1 MSAAG
6 SAPSADDTDLGPVVE
21 VATRLFAELGYD
33 STSAQTLADATGMD
47 TQTLVRRTGGRRELY
62 RMVMQRAHQTEQAMM
77 AQVVA
82 SAGEHGLDPH
92 AAADAYLDFYAD
104 HPLIL
109 SLWMHRWMG
118 DAADVDELEAEYV
131 EPQVAVIA
139 GLSAGIVPPDVNVEY
154 LVRTVV
160 WCVFGFLTGGMSVN
174 GRHSPSIG
182 AQPPAQLEEF
192 RRHLHTLI
200 DRMLAVR

>member
-1 MSAAG
+1 M
-6 SAPSADDTDLGPVVE
+6 
-21 VATRLFAELGYD
+21 ATRLFAELGYD
-33 STSAQTLADATGMD
+33 STSTQILADATGMD
-47 TQTLVRRTGGRRELY
+47 TQTLTRRTGGRRELY
-62 RMVMQRAHQTEQAMM
+62 RMVMRQAFQSEQAM
-77 AQVVA
+77 VA
-82 SAGEHGLDPH
+82 RVAATAGEDGLDPH
-92 AAADAYLDFYAD
+92 AAVDAYLDFYAE

-118 DAADVDELEAEYV
+118 DAADVGELEAEYV

-139 GLSAGIVPPDVNVEY
+139 GLSAEMVPPDVNVEY

-174 GRHSPSIG
+174 GRHSPSTG
-182 AQPPAQLEEF
+182 GQPPAQLEEF

-200 DRMLAVR
+200 DRMLAPR